1 MKRRII
7 KKSQKGLINKR
18 ALNYIIEHSNI
29 CRHAKAELKRA
40 GYGTGKGGPNDWMY
54 EQVMEAVAL
63 FSSHSNSGF
72 SALWEINLVKKLCS
86 FDIISPLNLKD
97 DKEWTFIYCK
107 DGNTKVYQNNRLS
120 HFFKEVDGD
129 NIRISNIDA
138 FSKKIVKVKRFGAD
152 NFEENK
158 NPTYRSGGFWV
169 IKDGKC
175 TGEYVRKAYLY
186 YYEIYKPYTPKE
198 TIKLDTI
205 DVEVSPN
212 NWMSFV
218 DADSIEYTYLTVH
231 YRLAYKD
238 SKTIEGKTLDE
249 IDEFTCSTA
258 ENEIKDNEKA

>member
-63 FSSHSNSGF
+63 FSSHGNSGF
-72 SALWEINLVKKLCS
+72 SAPWEINLVKKLCS

-97 DKEWTFIYCK
+97 DKEWNFIYCK
-107 DGNTKVYQNNRLS
+107 DGNTKVYQNNRLG
-120 HFFKEVDGD
+120 HFFKEENEDD
-129 NIRISNIDA
+129 IKIHNNEA
-138 FSKKIVKVKRFGAD
+138 FSKKIVKIKRFWAD
-152 NFEENK
+152 DYEENK
-158 NPTYRSGGFWV
+158 NPTYWDGGFWV

-186 YYEIYKPYTPKE
+186 YYEMDKPYTPKE

-218 DADSIEYTYLTVH
+218 DADSINYIYLTVH
-231 YRLAYKD
+231 YRLAYKV

-249 IDEFTCSTA
+249 IDKFTCSTA
-258 ENEIKDNEKA
+258 ENEIKS